1 MILWSCLCQECS
13 CPETCHNEVEPFQL
27 DDNFDYDNVV
37 LSSKYTAE
45 EMSLLAR
52 LRQTSTRDT
61 QVRVGTAQGDI
72 IERQVGCIM
81 EHLPA
86 CIITFWQ
93 LHNCQLTHN

>member
-1 MILWSCLCQECS
+1 M
-13 CPETCHNEVEPFQL
+13 ETSHDEVEPFQL

-61 QVRVGTAQGDI
+61 QVRVDPARGEI
-72 IERQVGCIM
+72 INNINNGYLFHAIFS
-81 EHLPA
+81 
-86 CIITFWQ
+86 T
-93 LHNCQLTHN
+93 